1 MSLVFALA
9 SWMLADRAAAQG
21 PTVDTSVPTL
31 PGSGTSLL
39 GTAPGAGGGLFP
51 NLPGTGGILGGRP
64 GVSTPKGIPTTVST
78 PGIGAGPADM
88 QMPISSPQPAPVSPT
103 TAPFYGTL
111 EIASQD
117 DDGPPD
123 GVTLDQAID
132 ITLERSLDL
141 RSKFLEIPMARADIL
156 QANLRSNPIFY
167 QDGQLLQYKG
177 ASTQFTRA
185 APGGPS
191 QFDTNVTYPL
201 DVSHK
206 RQARTR
212 VAARAERVLEA
223 LYQDAVRQR
232 IDDVYGAFVTALAAR
247 QTVRYAK
254 QSADRL
260 VDVTE
265 RNEQRFKKGD
275 ISLADLNQVRIRLRT
290 ARLGLVDAE
299 AAYRKAKL
307 DLGSLMNLKLDEI
320 AQLELKGTI
329 NDVAPPPPPVEELRK
344 LAVAERPDIVSVRLG
359 VHRAEADFRLAKAN
373 AYSDVYVLWQPYTF
387 QDNTP
392 YGLKSQYSW
401 ALGVT
406 VPLPIY
412 NRNQGGISRAKINV
426 TQTELQLGDLER
438 QAQIDV
444 EEAVLEYEVT
454 RREVEEL
461 AEHVVPPAKQVRD
474 NVFKLYIAG
483 PAAFS
488 TTWTLSKITTRS
500 SSNISTRRSAIGAA
514 CSRSIRLWARG
525 SCPDRVESE
534 ESMVRPSPRPQG
546 GEDGTSNSP

>member
-1 MSLVFALA
+1 MALVWSTLA
-9 SWMLADRAAAQG
+9 GRAIAQG

-31 PGSGTSLL
+31 PGSNSSLL
-39 GTAPGAGGGLFP
+39 GRAPGAAGGSFL

-64 GVSTPKGIPTTVST
+64 GVSTPKGIPTTIST
-78 PGIGAGPADM
+78 PGTAAGPADM

-103 TAPFYGTL
+103 TTPFYGTL
-111 EIASQD
+111 EIPSQD
-117 DDGPPD
+117 NDGPPD

-141 RSKFLEIPMARADIL
+141 RAKLLEIPMANADIL

-177 ASTQFTRA
+177 SSTQFSRA

-191 QFDTNVTYPL
+191 QFDTNITYPL
-201 DVSHK
+201 DVSRK
-206 RQARTR
+206 RIARTR
-212 VAARAERVLEA
+212 VAAQAERVLEA

-260 VDVTE
+260 VDIVNRYE
-265 RNEQRFKKGD
+265 ERFKKGD
-275 ISLADLNQVRIRLRT
+275 ISLAELNQVRIRLRT

-299 AAYRKAKL
+299 AAYRKSKL
-307 DLGSLMNLKLDEI
+307 DLGSLMNLKLEEI
-320 AQLELKGTI
+320 RRLELKGTI
-329 NDVAPPPPPVEELRK
+329 RDVAAPPPPAEELRK

-373 AYSDVYVLWQPYTF
+373 AYSDIYVLWQPYTF

-401 ALGVT
+401 AVGVT
-406 VPLPIY
+406 VPMPIY
-412 NRNQGGISRAKINV
+412 NRNQGGNFQGQGQRDANRA
-426 TQTELQLGDLER
+426 R
-438 QAQIDV
+438 AQ
-444 EEAVLEYEVT
+444 
-454 RREVEEL
+454 R
-461 AEHVVPPAKQVRD
+461 PGK
-474 NVFKLYIAG
+474 AG
-483 PAAFS
+483 P
-488 TTWTLSKITTRS
+488 
-500 SSNISTRRSAIGAA
+500 
-514 CSRSIRLWARG
+514 
-525 SCPDRVESE
+525 D
-534 ESMVRPSPRPQG
+534 
-546 GEDGTSNSP
+546 